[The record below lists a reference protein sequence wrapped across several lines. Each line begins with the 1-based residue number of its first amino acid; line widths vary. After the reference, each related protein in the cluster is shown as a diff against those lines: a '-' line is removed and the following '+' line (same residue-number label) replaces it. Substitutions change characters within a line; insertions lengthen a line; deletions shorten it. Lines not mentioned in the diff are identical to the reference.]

1 MSAIHLPELV
11 LFCSGCK
18 RPFEAPR
25 SAGNLDVECRW
36 CGKAMHVVTIG
47 QAGEKG
53 AAREDPRLDHTRHG
67 GHGVRTPEAEVAVKH
82 EYKAAFGVLN
92 KRGVPAGR

>member
-53 AAREDPRLDHTRHG
+53 AAR
-67 GHGVRTPEAEVAVKH
+67 
-82 EYKAAFGVLN
+82 
-92 KRGVPAGR
+92 

>member
-25 SAGNLDVECRW
+25 SAGTKQVECSH
-36 CGKAMHVVTIG
+36 CGHPMHIVTIAPADE
-47 QAGEKG
+47 AGE
-53 AAREDPRLDHTRHG
+53 ARG
-67 GHGVRTPEAEVAVKH
+67 GQ
-82 EYKAAFGVLN
+82 
-92 KRGVPAGR
+92 